1 MKLSPYFEQNDVF
14 PLHLSQ
20 VLTASSLQTKHDIL
34 KSSIFWAKEN
44 LIPMADCQFGSERAK
59 LYEFRRSV
67 YSCNIYYH
75 LSFVCIIDAYAH
87 TKSFNHC
94 ICIS

>member
-20 VLTASSLQTKHDIL
+20 VLTASLLQTKHDIL
-34 KSSIFWAKEN
+34 LYILGEGNF
-44 LIPMADCQFGSERAK
+44 IPMANCQFGSERAK

-94 ICIS
+94 IS